1 MKEFADGKNDPS
13 SLMKKS
19 GVLSRP
25 ALKPINT
32 DRDSLVGP

>member
-19 GVLSRP
+19 EALSRP

-32 DRDSLVGP
+32 DRDSPEGP